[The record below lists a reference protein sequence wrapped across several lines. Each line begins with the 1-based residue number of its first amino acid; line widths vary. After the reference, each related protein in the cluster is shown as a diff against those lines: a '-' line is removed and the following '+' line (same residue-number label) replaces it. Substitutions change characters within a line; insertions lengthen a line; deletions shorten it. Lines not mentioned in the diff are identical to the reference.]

1 MNSRTPP
8 SDPVQSPGP
17 RQLTL
22 GELASATGMDLDGG
36 AEIAVDRVA
45 SLLEA
50 GPGAVSFLANTRYR
64 RQLAQTRATAVI
76 LHPSES
82 VDGYPFRILYS
93 RNPYFDFARVA
104 RLLNPLPAVQPG
116 IAPSAVVAADARV
129 DATAEI
135 GEGVVVESGAA
146 IGSGSR
152 IGPGVVIGGDARLG
166 ADCRVEA
173 NAAILAGVRLGDR
186 VHVQAGAVI
195 GSDGFG
201 FARGE
206 HHWEAVP
213 QLGAVIIEDDVCIGA
228 NTTVDR
234 GSQGDTVIEQ
244 GCKLDNLVQVAHN
257 VRIGAHTVIAANTGI
272 SGSTV
277 IGSCCTIGGAVGI
290 AGHLE
295 IAAGTTLTGMAMVT
309 GSITEPGI
317 YSSGVPASPNREWR
331 RNAVRFGQLE
341 GLVRRVEQLEKT
353 LGAGDK
359 E

>member
-8 SDPVQSPGP
+8 SDPVQPLGA
-17 RQLTL
+17 RRLTL
-22 GELASATGMDLDGG
+22 GELASATGMELAGG
-36 AEIAVDRVA
+36 AETTVDRVA

-76 LHPSES
+76 LHPAES
-82 VDGYPFRILYS
+82 LEGYPFEMLYS
-93 RNPYFDFARVA
+93 TNPYLDFARVA

-129 DATAEI
+129 DAGAEI
-135 GEGVVVESGAA
+135 GEGAVVQSGAQ
-146 IGSGSR
+146 IGPGCR
-152 IGPGVVIGGDARLG
+152 IAPGVVIADHAQLG
-166 ADCRVEA
+166 ADCRIEA

-201 FARGE
+201 FARGDD
-206 HHWEAVP
+206 HWEAVP
-213 QLGAVIIEDDVCIGA
+213 QLGAVVIGDDVSIGA

-234 GSQGDTVIEQ
+234 GSQGDTVIEP

-277 IGSCCTIGGAVGI
+277 IGPSCTIGGAVGI

-309 GSITEPGI
+309 GSITQPGV
-317 YSSGVPASPNREWR
+317 YSSGVPASPNRDWR
-331 RNAVRFGQLE
+331 RNAVRFGQLAA
-341 GLVRRVEQLEKT
+341 LVRRVEQLEKT
-353 LGAGDK
+353 LGAEDK